1 MKYVTVKNN
10 GQITGEGETD
20 LTIED
25 IKKFSAPDNQ
35 IVGVP
40 EGLQDLG
47 EYVFKD
53 NQFIHIGSRPSE
65 NHAFNYSSLVWE
77 IDFQKAWANVR
88 LNRDRLLN
96 DCDWMVVKAQE
107 TGIPISDDWLTYR
120 ESLRDITKQ
129 TNPTTIKWPRK
140 PGK

>member
-1 MKYVTVKNN
+1 MKYVIAKEN
-10 GQITGEGETD
+10 GEIVSEGESL
-20 LTIED
+20 LTISE
-25 IKKFSAPDNQ
+25 IQKFMESGFKAYEVNDSLYN
-35 IVGVP
+35 
-40 EGLQDLG
+40 LQ
-47 EYVFKD
+47 EYAYKENTLV
-53 NQFIHIGSRPSE
+53 NIGPKPSQSHYFDYHNFE
-65 NHAFNYSSLVWE
+65 WTVDWVDAWNLVRTE
-77 IDFQKAWANVR
+77 
-88 LNRDRLLN
+88 RDKLLA